1 MEENHRYSPPLA
13 AVADEPSG
21 LPAKPKRVLALQVVI
36 AFASLLMAWGI
47 AQTVYGELSDN
58 PYSEFGPTWHWYVSH
73 ILAMLASVGLIFLLQ
88 WRSQFARW
96 SCIAW
101 AVSAMVVPVV
111 AEWPLSDRD
120 LREVAMVYVPLTL
133 SLYFGTFSKKARAYF
148 SHSPGTVRS

>member
-21 LPAKPKRVLALQVVI
+21 LQAKPKRILALQVVI
-36 AFASLLMAWGI
+36 AFAALLMAWGI

-58 PYSEFGPTWHWYVSH
+58 PYSAFGPTWHWYVSH
-73 ILAMLASVGLIFLLQ
+73 ILAMLASVGLIFLVQ

-96 SCIAW
+96 STVVWIVGC
-101 AVSAMVVPVV
+101 MVVPVV

-120 LREVAMVYVPLTL
+120 LREIAMVYVPLAL
-133 SLYFGTFSKKARAYF
+133 LLYFATFSMKARAYF
-148 SHSPGTVRS
+148 SNSPGTARS

>member
-13 AVADEPSG
+13 TVADDPSD
-21 LPAKPKRVLALQVVI
+21 LQAKPKRILVLQVVI
-36 AFASLLMAWGI
+36 AFISLLI
-47 AQTVYGELSDN
+47 AFGLVRTAYGDLTDDTHPSIRTPWD
-58 PYSEFGPTWHWYVSH
+58 WYASR
-73 ILAMLASVGLIFLLQ
+73 IAMMSANAGFIFLLQ

-120 LREVAMVYVPLTL
+120 LREIAMVYVPLAL
-133 SLYFGTFSKKARAYF
+133 LLYFATFSMKARAYF
-148 SHSPGTVRS
+148 SNSPGTARS